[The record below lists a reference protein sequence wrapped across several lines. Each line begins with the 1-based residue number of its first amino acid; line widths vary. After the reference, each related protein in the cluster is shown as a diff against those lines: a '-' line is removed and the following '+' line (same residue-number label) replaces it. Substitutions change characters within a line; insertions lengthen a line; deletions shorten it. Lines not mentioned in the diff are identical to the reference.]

1 MAEIVKINDKTWR
14 IEDGMVRFYFLCGDE
29 KAALVDTGMNVPEA
43 RTIAEGLTD
52 LPIILINTHADPD
65 HISGNGAFEEF
76 YMSPSEEDNYR
87 EHGGNGKFLPV
98 CDGDVIELGNRPLKV
113 IDIPGHTPG
122 SIAILDEKYRVL
134 ISGDSIQ
141 DGKIFMFGKLRNINT
156 FIESLKS
163 LSKYDGAYDEIYPMH
178 GSFPVKPDLTGKLIE
193 GAEQIRDGKAEGRP
207 VEIFGNTVFLYQ
219 FPFAGFLCEMPEQ

>member
-1 MAEIVKINDKTWR
+1 MAEIIKINDKTWR
-14 IEDGMVRFYFLCGDE
+14 IEDGMVRFYLLCGDE
-29 KAALVDTGMNVPEA
+29 KAVLVDTGMNVPEA

-122 SIAILDEKYRVL
+122 SIAILDENYRVL

-141 DGKIFMFGKLRNINT
+141 DGNIFMFGKFRNIDD
-156 FIESLKS
+156 FIMSLKS
-163 LSKYDGAYDEIYPMH
+163 LSKYDGTYDDIYPMH
-178 GSFPVKPDLTGKLIE
+178 GTFPVKPDLIGKLIE
-193 GAEQIRDGKAEGRP
+193 GAEQIREGKAEGQP
-207 VEIFGNTVFLYQ
+207 VDMFGNKVCLYK
-219 FPFAGFLCEMPEQ
+219 FPYAGFLCGMP